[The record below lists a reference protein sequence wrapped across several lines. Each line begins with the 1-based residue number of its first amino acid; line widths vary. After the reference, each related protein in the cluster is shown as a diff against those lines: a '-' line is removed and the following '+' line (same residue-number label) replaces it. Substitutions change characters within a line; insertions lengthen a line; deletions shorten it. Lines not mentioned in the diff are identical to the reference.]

1 MELPLDGH
9 VHTEWSWEAPGGS
22 MERSCARALE
32 LGLPGIAFT
41 EHGDLTPWVIPPELE
56 PRLPA
61 RFRERLR
68 PDGVLTPPDLDVAGY
83 LAAVGDCRERFPSL
97 RIVAGIELSEPHRH
111 PERVAAVLAGG
122 GFDRV
127 LGSVHSAWTPDGFLL
142 VDDLFRTR
150 PTERVVRDY
159 LAEVLLMIDTCDA
172 FGVLAHIDY
181 PLRCWPQRAGP
192 VVIERFEDEFR
203 TVLRALAASGRALE
217 VNLRVPLPAAVLR
230 WWREAGGPDDRFRQ
244 RRARAGTGR
253 PRLHRRGR
261 AGAGARLRAR
271 TGSARLVA
279 GPRTGPRPG
288 RAEPERSRGIAPGGR
303 RTQAAEAAPAT
314 ITTGSPDHHR
324 RLRRPRPLRGHP
336 RHHRPARGDREA
348 NRTPVVDSPPG
359 PVDVG
364 TGHRQGHREGA
375 APLRRRLG
383 TDGTTVGLHDPPG
396 DRQAEPRPTGV
407 PG

>member
-230 WWREAGGPDDRFRQ
+230 WWREAGGRMIAF
-244 RRARAGTGR
+244 
-253 PRLHRRGR
+253 
-261 AGAGARLRAR
+261 
-271 TGSARLVA
+271 GSDAH
-279 GPRTGPRPG
+279 
-288 RAEPERSRGIAPGGR
+288 EPERVGRGF
-303 RTQAAEAAPAT
+303 TDAA
-314 ITTGSPDHHR
+314 G
-324 RLRRPRPLRGHP
+324 L
-336 RHHRPARGDREA
+336 ARAHGFG
-348 NRTPVVDSPPG
+348 PG
-359 PVDVG
+359 PDPLVWSLV
-364 TGHRQGHREGA
+364 REQGR
-375 APLRRRLG
+375 AP
-383 TDGTTVGLHDPPG
+383 VEQSPS
-396 DRQAEPRPTGV
+396 DRG
-407 PG
+407 G